1 MKEIKSPLIYPGSK
15 GTVVDELLPLFP
27 DNFVEYREP
36 FIGSA
41 SIFLA
46 ARQKYGDSKKYWI
59 NDLNYE
65 LYNFFFMCQSDV
77 NAVIKQILK
86 WKNEYV
92 NRHNGGK
99 ELFYE
104 LKRKLNVFN
113 SVELAAAY
121 YILNRSAFSGGSL
134 VSGFS
139 KDHFDNT
146 FTEDR
151 IRDLTQLTNLLHGV
165 RITNLD
171 YEQLVKYPAVKV
183 DNKQSCDEKNI
194 DENVFVM
201 LDPPYAAATD
211 SGLYGKGGN
220 KGRNLHKSFDHL
232 RFANVMKECKYNWL
246 VTYDDSPLIRKL
258 FSFASQK
265 SWTFTHRMRKDK
277 VGKELLISNFG
288 LKDVVDTKQ
297 IDIESA
303 WG

>member
-27 DNFVEYREP
+27 GNFVEYREP
-36 FIGSA
+36 FMGSC
-41 SIFLA
+41 SVFLA
-46 ARQKYGDSKKYWI
+46 AKQKYGDSKKYWI

-65 LYNFFFMCQSDV
+65 LYNFFFMCQQDV
-77 NAVIKQILK
+77 SSVIEQILK
-86 WKNEYV
+86 WKNEYIKK
-92 NRHNGGK
+92 HNGGK

-104 LKRKLNVFN
+104 LKRKLNTFN
-113 SVELAAAY
+113 SVELSAAY

-139 KDHFDNT
+139 KDHFENT

-151 IRDLTQLTNLLHGV
+151 IGDLDQLKSLLDGV
-165 RITNLD
+165 KITNLD
-171 YEQLVKYPAVKV
+171 YEQLVKSPTRNV
-183 DNKQSCDEKNI
+183 DNKKSCDKKNI
-194 DENVFVM
+194 EEQVFVF

-211 SGLYGKGGN
+211 SGLYGKGGG
-220 KGRNLHKSFDHL
+220 KWRNLHKTFDHE

-246 VTYDDSPLIRKL
+246 VTYDDSPYVRRL
-258 FSFASQK
+258 FPFANQK
-265 SWTFTHRMRKDK
+265 SWSFTHRMRKDK

-288 LKDVVDTKQ
+288 LKDIVDTKQ